1 MEASFD
7 RYENEYE
14 ELVQRS
20 IGWSGADHGFFLEAK
35 TRHLLRLVRRHVG
48 NPASARVVDVGCGV
62 GAMHRFL
69 GGVGSLHGVD
79 VSAASIERAR
89 LENPDVEYT
98 AADVIALPYE
108 DGAFD
113 VAFASGLVH
122 HLPPDG
128 RDAALAEMRRIVRPG
143 GLLVA
148 FEHNPL
154 NPLTRVAVAR
164 CTFDHDA
171 VLLGPREL
179 RARLRRVGLR
189 PVEERYILFFP
200 RRGRA
205 LRRAEDLLRRLPL
218 GAQYY
223 VAAAP

>member
-35 TRHLLRLVRRHVG
+35 AQHLLRLVGRHVG
-48 NPASARVVDVGCGV
+48 DPARACVVDVGCGV
-62 GAMHRFL
+62 GAMHRYL
-69 GGVGSLHGVD
+69 GGLGSIQGVD
-79 VSAASIERAR
+79 VSAASVERAR
-89 LENPDVEYT
+89 RENPRVDYAV
-98 AADVIALPYE
+98 ADVTALPYD

-122 HLPPDG
+122 HVPPAA
-128 RDAALAEMRRIVRPG
+128 RDAALAEMRRVVRPG
-143 GLLVA
+143 GLVA
-148 FEHNPL
+148 LFEHNPL
-154 NPLTRVAVAR
+154 NPLTRLAVAR
-164 CTFDHDA
+164 CPFDGDA

-179 RARLRRVGLR
+179 RARLARVALR

-200 RRGRA
+200 WRGRP
-205 LRRAEDLLRRLPL
+205 LRRAEDVLRRLPL

-223 VAAAP
+223 VAASP